1 MKTFLRNKVENSTLQ
16 ELIDHLQ
23 QTAHSFLSA
32 IDTGCVYPD
41 EISDIN
47 HDIHSQINELYDR
60 RKEAMTVNQEAALCL
75 TLLMGYSVSMYANP
89 EDEEKRKSVLDYSH
103 RVITSLPSSSL
114 KFQLQNLLLE
124 ME

>member
-1 MKTFLRNKVENSTLQ
+1 MRTFLRNKVENSTLQ

-32 IDTGCVYPD
+32 IDTGYVYPD
-41 EISDIN
+41 EVSDIN

-60 RKEAMTVNQEAALCL
+60 RKEAMTVNQEATLCFA
-75 TLLMGYSVSMYANP
+75 LLMGYSVSMYANP
-89 EDEEKRKSVLDYSH
+89 EDEKKRKSVLDYSH
-103 RVITSLPSSSL
+103 RVITSLPSSSQ